1 MEKSLNSF
9 RFLTSQANIK
19 HDVALLHK
27 PPSWLD
33 LAPVGPGRYKKKK
46 KIVSAE
52 LVEPGLV

>member
-46 KIVSAE
+46 KLSVLS
-52 LVEPGLV
+52 